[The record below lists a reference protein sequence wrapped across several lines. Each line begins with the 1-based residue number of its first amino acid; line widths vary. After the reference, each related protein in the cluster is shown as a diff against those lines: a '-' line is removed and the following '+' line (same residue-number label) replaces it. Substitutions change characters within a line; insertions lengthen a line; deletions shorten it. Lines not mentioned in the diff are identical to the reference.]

1 MNELLEENDL
11 KARNWAMLCHL
22 SALTGYLLPFGN
34 ILGPLAVWLY
44 KGPAYPLVDAQAKA
58 ALNFQISMTIYL
70 LIAGLLV
77 VIVIGI
83 PLLILLSLID
93 LILIIIAAVKTRNG
107 EAFRYPFT
115 IRFLR

>member
-1 MNELLEENDL
+1 M
-11 KARNWAMLCHL
+11 
-22 SALTGYLLPFGN
+22 
-34 ILGPLAVWLY
+34 AVWLY

-83 PLLILLSLID
+83 PLLISLSL
-93 LILIIIAAVKTRNG
+93 
-107 EAFRYPFT
+107 
-115 IRFLR
+115 